1 MASFMTSLVQRCC
14 SKREKYAAHLWVLA
28 YRGGRE
34 RECVVAIHMS
44 RRGRRPVRLVAKA
57 VCPTDK
63 TLALGDL
70 FANPE
75 PPANM
80 HRSFRALLHPVQTR
94 YPPTCR
100 APLPKCLP
108 EEETTIGMG
117 PGPSGKRYTGEAAGN
132 SGDTSSHSAHGDSNR
147 PIHGACTGRRQYDAA
162 VARGSTLQDSRD
174 CINSRLRA
182 TL

>member
-1 MASFMTSLVQRCC
+1 MASFMTSPVQRCC
-14 SKREKYAAHLWVLA
+14 SKRIKDAAHLWVLA

-34 RECVVAIHMS
+34 RECVAAIHMS
-44 RRGRRPVRLVAKA
+44 RRGRLPIRLVAKA

-63 TLALGDL
+63 TLALGAL

-100 APLPKCLP
+100 APLPKCVP
-108 EEETTIGMG
+108 EEETAIGVG
-117 PGPSGKRYTGEAAGN
+117 PGPSGKRCTGEAAGK
-132 SGDTSSHSAHGDSNR
+132 SGDTGSQSAHGDINR

-162 VARGSTLQDSRD
+162 VARESTLQDSGDR
-174 CINSRLRA
+174 ISSRLRA